1 MYFIQ
6 YLLFC
11 LLIVC
16 SVIILVSS
24 HTAAVVMYMKSR
36 TYNSTCTLYYTNC
49 CTPCWINM
57 LYLHVIVEMQQLL
70 HFTYHPAQNVS
81 KKLYH
86 RVRHPPFSWY
96 KCNNLLHPVLNY
108 STIFSVGLCTTS
120 RTKIQQYSIPL
131 CTEGFVLRR
140 VQKFNNILSLWK
152 AWSTKVFLHHSQW
165 VEK

>member
-1 MYFIQ
+1 
-6 YLLFC
+6 
-11 LLIVC
+11 
-16 SVIILVSS
+16 
-24 HTAAVVMYMKSR
+24 
-36 TYNSTCTLYYTNC
+36 
-49 CTPCWINM
+49 M

-70 HFTYHPAQNVS
+70 YFTYHPVQNVS

-86 RVRHPPFSWY
+86 RVRHPLFSWY

-140 VQKFNNILSLWK
+140 VQKFNNIIPHYENIKTNFKHKQHQLQRLATTAARMNNQQHRHQQQRQK
-152 AWSTKVFLHHSQW
+152 RKYQN
-165 VEK
+165 